1 MTVDYLIV
9 GQGIAGSILSY
20 ELLKKNNK
28 IFLIDNYYPNSSSR
42 VAAGLFNPVTGRRMV
57 HTWMANE
64 LFSLAHS
71 YYPALEAELGVKFF
85 YPLPLHYLFSSVKE
99 SNDLFAKFG
108 DMEFADWINPNPIE
122 NNLSDVQAP
131 LGFLELKQAGWCH
144 VGNMLEAF
152 KNYFETNQC
161 YLQEEFNYDML
172 RQTSVGWEYGRVKAT
187 AVIFCEG
194 ARATANPWF
203 GHLPFKP
210 VKGEIITF
218 RSDKLSLASIVK
230 QHYWIIPQGN
240 RIFKCGATFDFNRI
254 DETPTTQAM
263 NELETWLTK
272 TVKVPF
278 KVINHQAAIRPAV
291 LDRRPL
297 LGEHTACKNLFI
309 FNGFGS
315 KGVSLAP
322 YLTGHFI
329 DYLSH
334 KSPLL
339 PEVNHLRFQPGK

>member
-1 MTVDYLIV
+1 MNVDYLVV

-20 ELLKKNNK
+20 ELLKQKSK

-71 YYPALEAELGVKFF
+71 YYPKIETELGEKFF
-85 YPLPLHYLFSSVKE
+85 HPLPLHYLFSSVKE
-99 SNDLFAKFG
+99 SNDLHAKFG
-108 DMEFADWINPNPIE
+108 DMEFADWINQNPTG
-122 NNLSDVQAP
+122 NKLSDIHAP

-144 VGNMLEAF
+144 VAQMLEAF
-152 KNYFETNQC
+152 KNYFEKKQY
-161 YLQEEFNYDML
+161 YLQEEFNYSRL
-172 RQTSVGWEYGRVKAT
+172 KQTPAGWEYGHVKAA

-194 ARATANPWF
+194 AKATANPWF

-218 RSDKLSLASIVK
+218 KSDELSLASIVK

-240 RIFKCGATFDFNRI
+240 GIFKCGATFDFNRV
-254 DETPTTQAM
+254 DETPTQQAL

-278 KVINHQAAIRPAV
+278 KVIHHQAAIRPAV

-297 LGEHTACKNLFI
+297 LGEHGTCKNLFI

-322 YLTGHFI
+322 YLANHFI
-329 DYLSH
+329 GYLTH
-334 KSPLL
+334 QNTLL
-339 PEVNHLRFQPGK
+339 PEVNHQRFLPGK